1 MLSAQPARPRHAR
14 SATAESSIEFFRSE
28 IGHIGGMSFSW
39 PLCRG
44 GPVSFVCQTTIADEY
59 SPKENSGGSVMT
71 SRLALGATVAATVLF
86 AGGAASAQTHEV
98 TKLVPGSAF
107 HGVHGLGIDKAGRLF
122 AGSVAGAA
130 LYEVDRD
137 NGTAKIAIPG
147 PEGMAD
153 DIAFAPDGTM
163 AWTGFL
169 TGDLYSRKGDG
180 PIKKLASG
188 LPGIN
193 SLAFRKDG
201 RLYATTVFLGD
212 TLYEIDVEG
221 VKPPRMIM
229 EKMGGL
235 NGFEFGPDDKLYGPL
250 WFKGQVARVD
260 VDKAELTVVAD
271 GFKIPAAVNFDSK
284 GNLWVVDTALGQLVR
299 VDPKTGEKKM
309 VAQLKPSLDNLAIDD
324 KDRIFVSNMADNGIQ
339 EVDPETGAA
348 KQVIIGKLA
357 LPGGIGVVSDGL
369 KDTIYV
375 ADLFAYRTVDGATGE
390 VSEPARMH
398 AAGVTLEYPM
408 SATAKGD
415 EVILS
420 SWFTGTVQVID
431 RKTGATRELMHDFKA
446 PHDAI
451 RLDDGSILVNE
462 LGSKSLVRASGEH
475 GKDRTVVIGGLEGPV
490 GLVGAGKGDVFLTEA
505 FVGQVSRV
513 ESNGEKTVIAK
524 DLKMPEGI
532 AMTPGGKLIVA
543 EVGAKRLVEIDPQ
556 TGKHT
561 EIAGNLPIGLP
572 AAPGGLP
579 TNIPTGVGVGATGV
593 IYFSSD
599 VENAIYKAVKK

>member
-1 MLSAQPARPRHAR
+1 MAS
-14 SATAESSIEFFRSE
+14 
-28 IGHIGGMSFSW
+28 
-39 PLCRG
+39 
-44 GPVSFVCQTTIADEY
+44 
-59 SPKENSGGSVMT
+59 K
-71 SRLALGATVAATVLF
+71 LAFGATVAAAVILAT
-86 AGGAASAQTHEV
+86 GASAQTYEV

-130 LYEVDRD
+130 LYEVDRAS
-137 NGTAKIAIPG
+137 GTAKIAIPS
-147 PEGMAD
+147 PVGMAD

-201 RLYATTVFLGD
+201 RLYATQVFLGD
-212 TLYEIDVEG
+212 ALYEIDVEG
-221 VKPPRMIM
+221 AKPPRKIM

-235 NGFEFGPDDKLYGPL
+235 NGFEFGPDDLLYGPL
-250 WFKGQVARVD
+250 WFKGQVAKVD

-284 GNLWVVDTALGQLVR
+284 GNLWVVDTALGQLVK
-299 VDPKTGEKKM
+299 VDPKTGAKKM

-357 LPGGIGVVSDGL
+357 LPGGIGVVSDGA

-375 ADLFAYRTVDGATGE
+375 ADLFAYRTVDGSTGE

-398 AAGVTLEYPM
+398 ADGVTLEYPM
-408 SATAKGD
+408 SATARGD
-415 EVILS
+415 DVILS

-431 RKTGATRELMHDFKA
+431 RKTGKTVEMLHGFKA
-446 PHDAI
+446 PHDAVK
-451 RLDDGSILVNE
+451 LSDGSILVNE

-475 GKDRTVVIGGLEGPV
+475 GKDRTVLIGDLEGPV
-490 GLVGAGKGDVFLTEA
+490 GLVAGTKGEVYLTEA
-505 FVGQVSRV
+505 FAGQVSLV
-513 ESNGEKTVIAK
+513 ESNGEKRVIAK

-532 AMTPGGKLIVA
+532 ALAPDGKLIVA
-543 EVGAKRLVEIDPQ
+543 EVGAKRIIQIDPASG
-556 TGKHT
+556 TVT
-561 EIAGNLPIGLP
+561 EIAGNLPIGLA

-579 TNIPTGVGVGATGV
+579 TNIPTGVGVGASGV

-599 VENAIYKAVKK
+599 VENAIYKVVKK

>member
-1 MLSAQPARPRHAR
+1 
-14 SATAESSIEFFRSE
+14 
-28 IGHIGGMSFSW
+28 
-39 PLCRG
+39 
-44 GPVSFVCQTTIADEY
+44 
-59 SPKENSGGSVMT
+59 MT
-71 SRLALGATVAATVLF
+71 SRLALCATVATAVLF
-86 AGGAASAQTHEV
+86 LGAVGASAQTYEV

-107 HGVHGLGIDKAGRLF
+107 HGVHGLGVDKAGRLF

-130 LYEVDRD
+130 LYEVDRN

-180 PIKKLASG
+180 PVKKLASG

-221 VKPPRMIM
+221 AKPPRMIM

-250 WFKGQVARVD
+250 WFKGQVARLD
-260 VDKAELTVVAD
+260 VDKAELSVVAE

-284 GNLWVVDTALGQLVR
+284 GNLWVVDTALGHLVK
-299 VDPKTGEKKM
+299 VDLKTGAKKI

-339 EVDPETGAA
+339 EIDPETGAA
-348 KQVIIGKLA
+348 KQIIIGKLA
-357 LPGGIGVVSDGL
+357 LPGGIAVVSDSG
-369 KDTIYV
+369 KDTVYV
-375 ADLFAYRTVDGATGE
+375 ADVFAYRTVDGATGE

-408 SATAKGD
+408 SATARGD

-431 RKTGATRELMHDFKA
+431 RKTGATREMMHDFKA

-462 LGSKSLVRASGEH
+462 LGTKSLVRASGEH
-475 GKDRTVVIGGLEGPV
+475 GNDRKVLISTLEGPV
-490 GLVGAGKGDVFLTEA
+490 GLVGGSKGEVYVTEA
-505 FVGQVSRV
+505 FAGVVSKV
-513 ESNGEKTVIAK
+513 ESNGERTVLAK

-532 AMTPGGKLIVA
+532 ARAPDGKLIVA
-543 EVGAKRLVEIDPQ
+543 EVGAKRIIEIDPQ
-556 TGKHT
+556 GGNVR
-561 EIAGNLPIGLP
+561 EIAGNLPIGLVG
-572 AAPGGLP
+572 APGGFP
-579 TNIPTGVGVGATGV
+579 SNIPTGVGIGASGT

-599 VENAIYKAVKK
+599 LENAIYKISKK

>member
-1 MLSAQPARPRHAR
+1 MMSRLSLTTIVAASTLSA
-14 SATAESSIEFFRSE
+14 
-28 IGHIGGMSFSW
+28 
-39 PLCRG
+39 
-44 GPVSFVCQTTIADEY
+44 
-59 SPKENSGGSVMT
+59 T
-71 SRLALGATVAATVLF
+71 S
-86 AGGAASAQTHEV
+86 ASAQTWEV

-107 HGVHGLGIDKAGRLF
+107 HGVHGLGVDKSGRLF

-130 LYEVDRD
+130 LYEVDRA
-137 NGTAKIAIPG
+137 NGTARIAVAS

-169 TGDLYSRKGDG
+169 TGDLYARKGDG
-180 PIKKLASG
+180 PVKKLASG

-201 RLYATTVFLGD
+201 RLYATHVFLGD
-212 TLYEIDVEG
+212 ALYEIDTEG
-221 VKPPRMIM
+221 VKPPRKIM

-250 WFKGQVARVD
+250 WFKGQVAKVD
-260 VDKAELTVVAD
+260 VDKGELSVVAD

-284 GNLWVVDTALGQLVR
+284 GNLFVVDTALGQLVK
-299 VDPKTGEKKM
+299 VDPKSGAKKV

-348 KQVIIGKLA
+348 KQVISGKLA
-357 LPGGIGVVSDGL
+357 LPGGIGVVSDGG

-375 ADLFAYRTVDGATGE
+375 ADVFAYRTIDGATGE
-390 VSEPARMH
+390 VTEVSRMH
-398 AAGVTLEYPM
+398 ADGTTLEYPM

-415 EVILS
+415 TVVLS

-431 RKTGATRELMHDFKA
+431 RKTGKTREMLHEFKA
-446 PHDAI
+446 PHDAVM
-451 RLDDGSILVNE
+451 LGDGSLLVNE
-462 LGSKSLVRASGEH
+462 LGSKSLIRATGEH
-475 GKDRTVVIGGLEGPV
+475 GKDRTAIIGGIEGPV
-490 GLVGAGKGDVFLTEA
+490 GMASASKDSVYVTEA
-505 FVGQVSRV
+505 YAGIVSKI
-513 ESNGEKTVIAK
+513 ETNGTRTVVAK

-532 AMTPGGKLIVA
+532 AVAPDGKIVVA
-543 EVGAKRLVEIDPQ
+543 EVGAKRLVSIDPQ
-556 TGKHT
+556 SGAVT

-579 TNIPTGVGVGATGV
+579 SNIPTGVGVGETGT

-599 VENAIYKAVKK
+599 VENAIYKVTKK

>member
-1 MLSAQPARPRHAR
+1 M
-14 SATAESSIEFFRSE
+14 
-28 IGHIGGMSFSW
+28 
-39 PLCRG
+39 
-44 GPVSFVCQTTIADEY
+44 
-59 SPKENSGGSVMT
+59 N
-71 SRLALGATVAATVLF
+71 RLALGATVAATVLI
-86 AGGAASAQTHEV
+86 ATSASAQTYEV

-107 HGVHGLGIDKAGRLF
+107 HGVHGLGIDKTGRLF

-130 LYEVDRD
+130 LYEVDRN
-137 NGTAKIAIPG
+137 NGTAKIVIPT

-201 RLYATTVFLGD
+201 SLYATTVFLGD
-212 TLYEIDVEG
+212 ALYEIDVEG
-221 VKPPRMIM
+221 VKPPRKIM

-235 NGFEFGPDDKLYGPL
+235 NGFEFGPDGLLYGPL
-250 WFKGQVARVD
+250 WFKGQVAKVD

-271 GFKIPAAVNFDSK
+271 GFKVPAAVNFDSK

-299 VDPKTGEKKM
+299 VDPKTGAKKM

-339 EVDPETGAA
+339 EVDAETGAA
-348 KQVIIGKLA
+348 KQIIIGKLA
-357 LPGGIGVVSDGL
+357 LPGGIGVVSDGG

-375 ADLFAYRTVDGATGE
+375 ADVFAYRTVDGATGE

-398 AAGVTLEYPM
+398 ADGVTLEYPM
-408 SATAKGD
+408 SATARGD
-415 EVILS
+415 DVLLS
-420 SWFTGTVQVID
+420 SWFTGTVQLID
-431 RKTGATRELMHDFKA
+431 RKTGKTREMLHGLKA

-451 RLDDGSILVNE
+451 KLDDGSILVNE
-462 LGSKSLVRASGEH
+462 LGSKSLIRASGEH
-475 GKDRTVVIGGLEGPV
+475 GKDRTVVTGGLEGPV
-490 GLVGAGKGDVFLTEA
+490 GMVGGAKGDVYVTEA
-505 FVGQVSRV
+505 FAGQVSKI
-513 ESNGEKTVIAK
+513 ESNGEKTVIAR

-532 AMTPGGKLIVA
+532 ALAPDGRLIVA
-543 EVGAKRLVEIDPQ
+543 EVGARRIIAIDAQ
-556 TGKHT
+556 NGTVT
-561 EIAGNLPIGLP
+561 EIAGNLPIGLVG
-572 AAPGGLP
+572 APGGLP
-579 TNIPTGVGVGATGV
+579 TNIPTGVGVGSSGT

-599 VENAIYKAVKK
+599 IENAIYKVTKK

>member
-1 MLSAQPARPRHAR
+1 MR
-14 SATAESSIEFFRSE
+14 
-28 IGHIGGMSFSW
+28 
-39 PLCRG
+39 
-44 GPVSFVCQTTIADEY
+44 
-59 SPKENSGGSVMT
+59 
-71 SRLALGATVAATVLF
+71 SRLALCAAVATTVF
-86 AGGAASAQTHEV
+86 FDFSSTASAQTYEV

-107 HGVHGLGIDKAGRLF
+107 HGVHGLGIDKSGRLF

-137 NGTAKIAIPG
+137 SGTAKVAIPT

-193 SLAFRKDG
+193 SLAYRKDG

-221 VKPPRMIM
+221 TKPPRMIM

-250 WFKGQVARVD
+250 WFKGQVAKVD

-299 VDPKTGEKKM
+299 VDPKTGAKKM
-309 VAQLKPSLDNLAIDD
+309 VAQLKPSLDNLAIDNQD
-324 KDRIFVSNMADNGIQ
+324 HIFVSNMADNGIQ

-348 KQVIIGKLA
+348 KQVISGKLA

-375 ADLFAYRTVDGATGE
+375 ADVFAYRTVDGATGE
-390 VSEPARMH
+390 ISEPARMH
-398 AAGVTLEYPM
+398 ADGVTLEYPM

-431 RKTGATRELMHDFKA
+431 RKTGATREMMHGFKA

-451 RLDDGSILVNE
+451 RLGDGSILVNE
-462 LGSKSLVRASGEH
+462 LGNKSLVRASGEH
-475 GKDRTVVIGGLEGPV
+475 GKDRTVLIGGLEGPV
-490 GLVGAGKGDVFLTEA
+490 GLVGGAKGDVFLTEA
-505 FVGQVSRV
+505 FAGQVSKV
-513 ESNGEKTVIAK
+513 ESNGEKTILAR

-532 AMTPGGKLIVA
+532 AMAPDGKLIVA
-543 EVGAKRLVEIDPQ
+543 EVGAKRLIEIDPQ
-556 TGKHT
+556 TGKLS

-599 VENAIYKAVKK
+599 IENAIYKVVKK

>member
-1 MLSAQPARPRHAR
+1 
-14 SATAESSIEFFRSE
+14 
-28 IGHIGGMSFSW
+28 
-39 PLCRG
+39 
-44 GPVSFVCQTTIADEY
+44 
-59 SPKENSGGSVMT
+59 MT
-71 SRLALGATVAATVLF
+71 SRLAFGATVAAAVFF
-86 AGGAASAQTHEV
+86 ATGASAQTYEV

-107 HGVHGLGIDKAGRLF
+107 HGVHGLGIDKTGRLF

-130 LYEVDRD
+130 LYEVDRA
-137 NGTAKIAIPG
+137 NGTAKIAIAS

-180 PIKKLASG
+180 PVKKLASG

-201 RLYATTVFLGD
+201 RLYATQVFLGD
-212 TLYEIDVEG
+212 ALYEIDVEG
-221 VKPPRMIM
+221 TKPPRKIM

-235 NGFEFGPDDKLYGPL
+235 NGFEFGPDDMLYGPL
-250 WFKGQVARVD
+250 WFKGQVAKVD
-260 VDKAELTVVAD
+260 VDKGELTVVAD
-271 GFKIPAAVNFDSK
+271 GFKVPAAVNFDSK
-284 GNLWVVDTALGQLVR
+284 GNLWVVDAALGQLVR
-299 VDPKTGEKKM
+299 VDPKSGAKKM

-324 KDRIFVSNMADNGIQ
+324 KDHIFVSNMADNGIQ

-357 LPGGIGVVSDGL
+357 LPGGIGIVSNGA

-375 ADLFAYRTVDGATGE
+375 ADVFAYRTVDGATGN

-398 AAGVTLEYPM
+398 ADGGTLEYPM
-408 SATAKGD
+408 SATASGD

-431 RKTGATRELMHDFKA
+431 RKTGQTKEMMHGFKA
-446 PHDAI
+446 PHDAV
-451 RLDDGSILVNE
+451 RLADGSLLVNE
-462 LGSKSLVRASGEH
+462 LGTGSLVRVSGEH
-475 GKDRTVVIGGLEGPV
+475 GEDRTPILGGLAGPA
-490 GLVGAGKGDVFLTEA
+490 GLVAASNDAVYLTEA
-505 FVGQVSRV
+505 FSGQVSKV
-513 ESNGEKTVIAK
+513 ESNGEKTIIAH

-532 AMTPGGKLIVA
+532 ALAPNGKLIVA
-543 EVGAKRLVEIDPQ
+543 EVGAKRIIEIDPV
-556 TGKHT
+556 TGTVT
-561 EIAGNLPIGLP
+561 EIAGNLPIGL
-572 AAPGGLP
+572 AGAPGGLP
-579 TNIPTGVGVGATGV
+579 SNIPTGVGVGASGT
-593 IYFSSD
+593 IYVSSD

>member
-1 MLSAQPARPRHAR
+1 MAAAAQGARQ
-14 SATAESSIEFFRSE
+14 FRLPNGQTRQ
-28 IGHIGGMSFSW
+28 IL
-39 PLCRG
+39 PLIK
-44 GPVSFVCQTTIADEY
+44 TL
-59 SPKENSGGSVMT
+59 GGSVMT
-71 SRLALGATVAATVLF
+71 SRLAFLTTVAAIVVGTV
-86 AGGAASAQTHEV
+86 AGASAQTYEV

-107 HGVHGLGIDKAGRLF
+107 HGVHGLGIDKSGRLF

-130 LYEVDRD
+130 LYEVDLN
-137 NGTAKIAIPG
+137 NGTAKIAIPT
-147 PEGMAD
+147 PVGMAD

-169 TGDLYSRKGDG
+169 TGDLYARKDDG
-180 PIKKLASG
+180 PVKKLASG

-201 RLYATTVFLGD
+201 RLYATQVFLGD
-212 TLYEIDVEG
+212 ALYEIDVEG
-221 VKPPRMIM
+221 VKPPRKIM

-235 NGFEFGPDDKLYGPL
+235 NGFEFGPDDMLYGPL
-250 WFKGQVARVD
+250 WFKGQVAKVD
-260 VDKAELTVVAD
+260 VDKAELSVVAD

-284 GNLWVVDTALGQLVR
+284 GNLFVVDTALGQLVR
-299 VDPKTGEKKM
+299 VDPKSGAKKM

-339 EVDPETGAA
+339 EIDPETGAA
-348 KQVIIGKLA
+348 RQLIIGKLA
-357 LPGGIGVVSDGL
+357 LPGGIAVVSEGL

-375 ADLFAYRTVDGATGE
+375 ADVFAYRTVDGATGE

-398 AAGVTLEYPM
+398 ADGVTLEYPM

-431 RKTGATRELMHDFKA
+431 RRTGRTREMMHGFKA
-446 PHDAI
+446 PHDTI
-451 RLDDGSILVNE
+451 RLADGSILVNE
-462 LGSKSLVRASGEH
+462 LGNKPLVRASGEH
-475 GKDRTVVIGGLEGPV
+475 GKDRTVLVGDLAGPI
-490 GLVGAGKGDVFLTEA
+490 GLVGGSKGEVYVTEA
-505 FVGQVSRV
+505 FAGQVSKV
-513 ESNGEKTVIAK
+513 ESHGEKTVVAK

-532 AMTPGGKLIVA
+532 ALAGDGKLIVA
-543 EVGAKRLVEIDPQ
+543 EVGAKRIVQIDPQ
-556 TGKHT
+556 NGTVT

-572 AAPGGLP
+572 AAAPGGLP
-579 TNIPTGVGVGATGV
+579 VPTGVGVGASGT

-599 VENAIYKAVKK
+599 IENAIYKVTKK

>member
-1 MLSAQPARPRHAR
+1 
-14 SATAESSIEFFRSE
+14 
-28 IGHIGGMSFSW
+28 
-39 PLCRG
+39 
-44 GPVSFVCQTTIADEY
+44 
-59 SPKENSGGSVMT
+59 MT
-71 SRLALGATVAATVLF
+71 GRLALATTVAAIVLGNT
-86 AGGAASAQTHEV
+86 AGASAQTYEV
-98 TKLVPGSAF
+98 IRLVPGSAF
-107 HGVHGLGIDKAGRLF
+107 HGVHGLGFDKSGRLF

-130 LYEVDRD
+130 LYEVDRS
-137 NGTAKIAIPG
+137 NGTAKVAIPS

-180 PIKKLASG
+180 PVKKLASG

-193 SLAFRKDG
+193 SLAFRMDG
-201 RLYATTVFLGD
+201 RLYATQVFLGD
-212 TLYEIDVEG
+212 ALYEIDVEG
-221 VKPPRMIM
+221 VKPPRKIM

-235 NGFEFGPDDKLYGPL
+235 NGFEFGPDDMLYGPL
-250 WFKGQVARVD
+250 WFKGQVAKVD
-260 VDKAELTVVAD
+260 VDKAELSVVAD
-271 GFKIPAAVNFDSK
+271 GFKIPAAVNLDSK
-284 GNLWVVDTALGQLVR
+284 GNLVVVDTALGQLVR
-299 VDPKTGEKKM
+299 VDPKTGAKKM

-339 EVDPETGAA
+339 EVDPETGTV

-357 LPGGIGVVSDGL
+357 LPGGIGVVSDGG

-375 ADLFAYRTVDGATGE
+375 ADVFAYRTVDGATGE

-398 AAGVTLEYPM
+398 ADGVTLEYPM

-415 EVILS
+415 DVLLS
-420 SWFTGTVQVID
+420 SWFTGAVQLID
-431 RKTGATRELMHDFKA
+431 RKTGKTKEMLHDFKA
-446 PHDAI
+446 PHDAV
-451 RLDDGSILVNE
+451 RLGDGSILVNE

-475 GKDRTVVIGGLEGPV
+475 GKDRSVVIGNLEGPV
-490 GLVGAGKGDVFLTEA
+490 GLTAGSGGAVYLTEA
-505 FVGQVSRV
+505 FAGQVAKV
-513 ESNGEKTVIAK
+513 EANGVKTVVAK

-532 AMTPGGKLIVA
+532 ALAPDGKLIVA
-543 EVGAKRLVEIDPQ
+543 EVGAKRIVSIDPAS
-556 TGKHT
+556 GAVS

-579 TNIPTGVGVGATGV
+579 SNIPTGVGVGASGV

-599 VENAIYKAVKK
+599 IENAIYKVVKK

>member
-1 MLSAQPARPRHAR
+1 M
-14 SATAESSIEFFRSE
+14 
-28 IGHIGGMSFSW
+28 
-39 PLCRG
+39 
-44 GPVSFVCQTTIADEY
+44 
-59 SPKENSGGSVMT
+59 KSG
-71 SRLALGATVAATVLF
+71 LALGATVAAAVLLTT
-86 AGGAASAQTHEV
+86 GVGAAAQTYEV

-130 LYEVDRD
+130 LYEVDLTA
-137 NGTAKIAIPG
+137 GTAKIAVPG

-180 PIKKLASG
+180 PVKKLASG

-201 RLYATTVFLGD
+201 RLYATQVFLGD
-212 TLYEIDVEG
+212 ALYEIDVEG
-221 VKPPRMIM
+221 VKPPRQIM

-235 NGFEFGPDDKLYGPL
+235 NGFEFGPDGMLYGPL

-299 VDPKTGEKKM
+299 VDPKTGAKKM
-309 VAQLKPSLDNLAIDD
+309 VAQLKPSLDNLAIDAN
-324 KDRIFVSNMADNGIQ
+324 DRIFVSNMADNGIQ
-339 EVDPETGAA
+339 EVDAETGAA
-348 KQVIIGKLA
+348 RQVISGKLA
-357 LPGGIGVVSDGL
+357 LPGGIGVVSDGT

-375 ADLFAYRTVDGATGE
+375 ADVFAYRTVDGATGE
-390 VSEPARMH
+390 VSEAARMH
-398 AAGVTLEYPM
+398 ADGVTLEYPM
-408 SATAKGD
+408 SATASGD
-415 EVILS
+415 DVLLS
-420 SWFTGTVQVID
+420 SWFTGTVQLID
-431 RKTGATRELMHDFKA
+431 RKTGKTKEMLHGFKA

-451 RLDDGSILVNE
+451 KLYDGSILVSE
-462 LGSKSLVRASGEH
+462 LGTKSLVRASGEH
-475 GKDRTVVIGGLEGPV
+475 GKDRSILIGGLEGPV
-490 GLVGAGKGDVFLTEA
+490 GMVGGAKGDVYVTEA
-505 FVGQVSRV
+505 FAGLVSLIG
-513 ESNGEKTVIAK
+513 SNGEKTVIAK

-532 AMTPGGKLIVA
+532 ARAADGRLIVA
-543 EVGAKRLVEIDPQ
+543 EVGAKRIIEINPQ
-556 TGKHT
+556 NGAVT
-561 EIAGNLPIGLP
+561 EIAGNLPIGL
-572 AAPGGLP
+572 AATPGGLP
-579 TNIPTGVGVGATGV
+579 TNIPTGVGIGASGT

-599 VENAIYKAVKK
+599 IENAIYKVTKK

>member
-1 MLSAQPARPRHAR
+1 
-14 SATAESSIEFFRSE
+14 
-28 IGHIGGMSFSW
+28 
-39 PLCRG
+39 
-44 GPVSFVCQTTIADEY
+44 
-59 SPKENSGGSVMT
+59 MT
-71 SRLALGATVAATVLF
+71 SRLALGAAVAATVF
-86 AGGAASAQTHEV
+86 CASGASAQTYVV
-98 TKLVPGSAF
+98 TQLVPGSAF

-130 LYEVDRD
+130 LYEVDRG
-137 NGTAKIAIPG
+137 NGTAKIVIPS

-193 SLAFRKDG
+193 SLAYRKDG

-235 NGFEFGPDDKLYGPL
+235 NGFEFGPDDMLYGPL
-250 WFKGQVARVD
+250 WFKGQVAKVD
-260 VDKAELTVVAD
+260 VDKPELAVVAD
-271 GFKIPAAVNFDSK
+271 GFKTPAAVNFDSK

-299 VDPKTGEKKM
+299 VDPKTGAKKL

-357 LPGGIGVVSDGL
+357 LPGGSGGVSDGG
-369 KDTIYV
+369 KDTIYI

-390 VSEPARMH
+390 VREPARMH
-398 AAGVTLEYPM
+398 ADGVTLEYPM

-431 RKTGATRELMHDFKA
+431 RRPGATREMMHDFKA

-451 RLDDGSILVNE
+451 RLADGSVLVNQ
-462 LGSKSLVRASGEH
+462 LGSKSLVRAGGEH
-475 GKDRTVVIGGLEGPV
+475 GKDRNVLIGGLEGPV
-490 GLVGAGKGDVFLTEA
+490 G
-505 FVGQVSRV
+505 
-513 ESNGEKTVIAK
+513 
-524 DLKMPEGI
+524 M
-532 AMTPGGKLIVA
+532 VA
-543 EVGAKRLVEIDPQ
+543 
-556 TGKHT
+556 
-561 EIAGNLPIGLP
+561 
-572 AAPGGLP
+572 
-579 TNIPTGVGVGATGV
+579 
-593 IYFSSD
+593 
-599 VENAIYKAVKK
+599 

>member
-1 MLSAQPARPRHAR
+1 
-14 SATAESSIEFFRSE
+14 
-28 IGHIGGMSFSW
+28 
-39 PLCRG
+39 
-44 GPVSFVCQTTIADEY
+44 
-59 SPKENSGGSVMT
+59 MT
-71 SRLALGATVAATVLF
+71 SRLALCATVAMTVLF
-86 AGGAASAQTHEV
+86 STVVGASAQTYEV

-130 LYEVDRD
+130 LYEVDLS
-137 NGTAKIAIPG
+137 NGTARIAIPT

-169 TGDLYSRKGDG
+169 TGDLYARKGDG
-180 PIKKLASG
+180 PIRKLASG

-193 SLAFRKDG
+193 SLAYRKDG

-221 VKPPRMIM
+221 IKPPRVIL

-250 WFKGQVARVD
+250 WFKGQIARVD
-260 VDKAELTVVAD
+260 VDKPELTVVAD
-271 GFKIPAAVNFDSK
+271 GFKTPAAVNFDSK

-299 VDPKTGEKKM
+299 VDPKTGAKKM

-348 KQVIIGKLA
+348 KQIIIGKLA
-357 LPGGIGVVSDGL
+357 LPGGIGVVSDGAR
-369 KDTIYV
+369 DTIYV
-375 ADLFAYRTVDGATGE
+375 ADVFAYRTVDGASGE

-431 RKTGATRELMHDFKA
+431 RKTGATREMMHDFKA

-451 RLDDGSILVNE
+451 RLGDGSLLVNE
-462 LGSKSLVRASGEH
+462 LGSKSLIRVSGEH
-475 GKDRTVVIGGLEGPV
+475 GKDRTVLAGGLEGPV
-490 GLVGAGKGDVFLTEA
+490 GLVGGPKGEVYVTEA
-505 FVGQVSRV
+505 FAGQVSKV
-513 ESNGEKTVIAK
+513 ESNGEKTVVAK

-532 AMTPGGKLIVA
+532 ALAPDGKLIVA
-543 EVGAKRLVEIDPQ
+543 EVGAKRLVEIDPASG
-556 TGKHT
+556 TVS
-561 EIAGNLPIGLP
+561 EIAGNLPIGLVG
-572 AAPGGLP
+572 APGGLP
-579 TNIPTGVGVGATGV
+579 TNIPTGVGVGASGM

-599 VENAIYKAVKK
+599 IENAIYKVTKK

>member
-1 MLSAQPARPRHAR
+1 
-14 SATAESSIEFFRSE
+14 
-28 IGHIGGMSFSW
+28 
-39 PLCRG
+39 
-44 GPVSFVCQTTIADEY
+44 
-59 SPKENSGGSVMT
+59 MT
-71 SRLALGATVAATVLF
+71 SRLAYGATVAAIILTTTTSS
-86 AGGAASAQTHEV
+86 ASAQTYEV
-98 TKLVPGSAF
+98 TQLVPGSAF
-107 HGVHGLGIDKAGRLF
+107 HGVHGLGIDKSGRLF

-130 LYEVDRD
+130 MYEVDRA
-137 NGTAKIAIPG
+137 NGTAKIAIPS

-193 SLAFRKDG
+193 SLAYRKDG

-221 VKPPRMIM
+221 VKPPRKIM

-235 NGFEFGPDDKLYGPL
+235 NGFEFGPDDMLYGPL
-250 WFKGQVARVD
+250 WFKGQVAKVD

-271 GFKIPAAVNFDSK
+271 GFKVPAAVNFDSK

-299 VDPKTGEKKM
+299 VDPKSGAKKM

-324 KDRIFVSNMADNGIQ
+324 KDHIYVSNMADNGIQ

-348 KQVIIGKLA
+348 KQVISGKLA
-357 LPGGIGVVSDGL
+357 LPGGIGVVSDGD

-375 ADLFAYRTVDGATGE
+375 ADVFAYRTVDGATGE

-398 AAGVTLEYPM
+398 ADGVTLEYPM

-415 EVILS
+415 DVLLS

-431 RKTGATRELMHDFKA
+431 RKTGKTSEMLHGFKA

-451 RLDDGSILVNE
+451 RLGDGSILVNE
-462 LGSKSLVRASGEH
+462 LGSKSLLRVSGEH
-475 GKDRTVVIGGLEGPV
+475 GKDRDVVIGGLEGPV
-490 GLVGAGKGDVFLTEA
+490 GMVAGSKDTVYVTEA
-505 FVGQVSRV
+505 FAGQVSKI
-513 ESNGEKTVIAK
+513 ETGEKTVVVK

-532 AMTPGGKLIVA
+532 ALAPDGMLVVA
-543 EVGAKRLVEIDPQ
+543 EVGAKRIIQIDPVKG
-556 TGKHT
+556 TVT
-561 EIAGNLPIGLP
+561 EIAANLPIGL
-572 AAPGGLP
+572 AGAPGGLP
-579 TNIPTGVGVGATGV
+579 TNIPTGVGVGASGV

-599 VENAIYKAVKK
+599 IENAIYKITKK

>member
-1 MLSAQPARPRHAR
+1 
-14 SATAESSIEFFRSE
+14 
-28 IGHIGGMSFSW
+28 
-39 PLCRG
+39 
-44 GPVSFVCQTTIADEY
+44 
-59 SPKENSGGSVMT
+59 MT
-71 SRLALGATVAATVLF
+71 SRLAQCATVAATVLF
-86 AGGAASAQTHEV
+86 STVVGAAAQTYEV

-107 HGVHGLGIDKAGRLF
+107 HGVHGLGIDKAGRMF

-130 LYEVDRD
+130 LYEVDLD
-137 NGTAKIAIPG
+137 KGTAKIAIPT

-193 SLAFRKDG
+193 SLAYRKDG

-212 TLYEIDVEG
+212 TLYEIDVDG

-229 EKMGGL
+229 DKMGGL
-235 NGFEFGPDDKLYGPL
+235 NGFEFGADDMLYGPL
-250 WFKGQVARVD
+250 WFKGQVAKVD

-271 GFKIPAAVNFDSK
+271 GFKTPAAVNFDSK
-284 GNLWVVDTALGQLVR
+284 GNLWVVDAALGQLVR

-339 EVDPETGAA
+339 QVDPETGAA
-348 KQVIIGKLA
+348 KQIIIGKLA
-357 LPGGIGVVSDGL
+357 LPGGIAVVSDET

-431 RKTGATRELMHDFKA
+431 RKTGATREMLHGFKS

-451 RLDDGSILVNE
+451 RVADGSLLVSE
-462 LGSKSLVRASGEH
+462 FGSKSLVRASGE
-475 GKDRTVVIGGLEGPV
+475 DRTALIGGLQGPV
-490 GLVGAGKGDVFLTEA
+490 GLVGGPEGEVYVTEA
-505 FVGQVSRV
+505 LSGQISKV

-532 AMTPGGKLIVA
+532 ALTPSGKLIVA
-543 EVGAKRLVEIDPQ
+543 EVGAKRIVEIDPQ
-556 TGKHT
+556 TGNVS
-561 EIAGNLPIGLP
+561 EIAANLPIGLP
-572 AAPGGLP
+572 ATPGGLP
-579 TNIPTGVGVGATGV
+579 TNIPTGVGVGASGV

-599 VENAIYKAVKK
+599 IENALYKIAKK

>member
-1 MLSAQPARPRHAR
+1 
-14 SATAESSIEFFRSE
+14 
-28 IGHIGGMSFSW
+28 
-39 PLCRG
+39 
-44 GPVSFVCQTTIADEY
+44 
-59 SPKENSGGSVMT
+59 MT
-71 SRLALGATVAATVLF
+71 SRLSRRATVAAIVLCT
-86 AGGAASAQTHEV
+86 ASIGASAQTYEV
-98 TKLVPGSAF
+98 TRLVPGSAF
-107 HGVHGLGIDKAGRLF
+107 HGVHGLGIDKSGRLF

-130 LYEVDRD
+130 LYKVDRT
-137 NGTAKIAIPG
+137 NGTAKIAIPT

-201 RLYATTVFLGD
+201 RLYATQVFLGD
-212 TLYEIDVEG
+212 ALYEIDVEG
-221 VKPPRMIM
+221 AKPPRKIM

-235 NGFEFGPDDKLYGPL
+235 NGFEFGPDEKLYGPL
-250 WFKGQVARVD
+250 WFKGQIARID

-299 VDPKTGEKKM
+299 VDPKTGAKKM

-339 EVDPETGAA
+339 EVDPETGEA
-348 KQVIIGKLA
+348 KQLIIGKLA
-357 LPGGIGVVSDGL
+357 LPGGIGVVTDGG

-375 ADLFAYRTVDGATGE
+375 ADVFAYRTVDGLTGE

-398 AAGVTLEYPM
+398 ADGVTLEYSM
-408 SATAKGD
+408 SATASGD
-415 EVILS
+415 DVLLS

-431 RKTGATRELMHDFKA
+431 RRSGKTTEMLHGFKA

-451 RLDDGSILVNE
+451 KLGDGSILVNE
-462 LGSKSLVRASGEH
+462 LGSKSLIRASGEH
-475 GKDRTVVIGGLEGPV
+475 GKDRHVVIGGLEGPV
-490 GLVGAGKGDVFLTEA
+490 GMAAGPKGMVYVTEA
-505 FVGQVSRV
+505 FSGQVSMI
-513 ESNGEKTVIAK
+513 ESNGEKVVVAK

-532 AMTPGGKLIVA
+532 ALTPDGKLIVA
-543 EVGAKRLVEIDPQ
+543 EVGAKRIVQIDPSN
-556 TGKHT
+556 GAVT
-561 EIAGNLPIGLP
+561 EIVGNLPIGLV

-579 TNIPTGVGVGATGV
+579 TNIPTGVGVGASGT

-599 VENAIYKAVKK
+599 VENAIYKITRK